1 MQKGPAKKQA
11 KTEEG
16 ERRGVCAGGREES
29 EEEQRET
36 THRPRSGEC
45 VEEKR
50 ESVRCLFGS
59 KEVEWCWLEGV
70 DSHHRIVTHIPV
82 CHSFETAL
90 GDLFEST
97 RFYQV
102 EGWDGDDG

>member
-1 MQKGPAKKQA
+1 M
-11 KTEEG
+11 
-16 ERRGVCAGGREES
+16 CAGGREES

-50 ESVRCLFGS
+50 ESVHCLFGS

-70 DSHHRIVTHIPV
+70 DSHHRIVTHIAV
-82 CHSFETAL
+82 CHFLETVL
-90 GDLFEST
+90 GGLFESA
-97 RFYQV
+97 RFLSSRGM
-102 EGWDGDDG
+102 GWR

>member
-1 MQKGPAKKQA
+1 MRYRKVQLRSKRKQK
-11 KTEEG
+11 
-16 ERRGVCAGGREES
+16 EES

-50 ESVRCLFGS
+50 ESVHCLFGS
-59 KEVEWCWLEGV
+59 KEVEWWFLDEWTV
-70 DSHHRIVTHIPV
+70 IIESSLTSQIVIPWKLYWEV
-82 CHSFETAL
+82 SL
-90 GDLFEST
+90 NQLV
-97 RFYQV
+97 FYQV